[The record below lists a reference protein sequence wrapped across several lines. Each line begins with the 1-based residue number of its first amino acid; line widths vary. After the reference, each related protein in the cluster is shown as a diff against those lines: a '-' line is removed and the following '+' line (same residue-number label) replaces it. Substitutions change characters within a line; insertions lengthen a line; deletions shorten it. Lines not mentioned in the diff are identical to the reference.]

1 MKRNIQFIVLVLAAL
16 CLNTEE
22 AFAQNRSYS
31 GDIGIE
37 PVRLE
42 QSGDFLYI
50 DMNFI
55 LKDVKVRTAHGVDFI
70 PQLVAPANT
79 YNLPKVSVK
88 GKDEYLAY
96 ERRLSLMSPKEKR
109 KHVAPYLVKKSN
121 KRTMI
126 RYVTGMY
133 YRTNPGWPMR
143 NLMCSVMNVAVGK
156 VH

>member
-1 MKRNIQFIVLVLAAL
+1 MMKRNIQFIVLVLAAL

-70 PQLVAPANT
+70 PQLVAPAIHIIFQK
-79 YNLPKVSVK
+79 Y
-88 GKDEYLAY
+88 
-96 ERRLSLMSPKEKR
+96 RLKEKM
-109 KHVAPYLVKKSN
+109 N
-121 KRTMI
+121 I
-126 RYVTGMY
+126 
-133 YRTNPGWPMR
+133 W
-143 NLMCSVMNVAVGK
+143 LMNAGF
-156 VH
+156 H

>member
-96 ERRLSLMSPKEKR
+96 ERRLSFLFR
-109 KHVAPYLVKKSN
+109 AHQ
-121 KRTMI
+121 
-126 RYVTGMY
+126 
-133 YRTNPGWPMR
+133 
-143 NLMCSVMNVAVGK
+143 
-156 VH
+156 

>member
-50 DMNFI
+50 D
-55 LKDVKVRTAHGVDFI
+55 
-70 PQLVAPANT
+70 P
-79 YNLPKVSVK
+79 
-88 GKDEYLAY
+88 
-96 ERRLSLMSPKEKR
+96 
-109 KHVAPYLVKKSN
+109 
-121 KRTMI
+121 
-126 RYVTGMY
+126 
-133 YRTNPGWPMR
+133 
-143 NLMCSVMNVAVGK
+143 
-156 VH
+156 

>member
-96 ERRLSLMSPKEKR
+96 ERRLSLMSRKR
-109 KHVAPYLVKKSN
+109 RES
-121 KRTMI
+121 M
-126 RYVTGMY
+126 
-133 YRTNPGWPMR
+133 
-143 NLMCSVMNVAVGK
+143 
-156 VH
+156 